1 MAAPFLAT
9 IFGTPMSAFGSAV
22 APGGSMGRD
31 VSSYTPD
38 SFDMESN
45 GSYEPSDYSSVARFE
60 ANTFIQHSYILMPFQ
75 DESETRIMENMLV
88 FGCRHVDHKHG
99 LTPIVSIGKFNNILR
114 ESHEL
119 FNSMVQAGQ
128 PEAVEF
134 NGYLRGIGENNLE
147 YYHYLLST
155 NNSDKIT
162 EFRGANV
169 GIQRF
174 YSLATQDVYRYQTI
188 FGITSQWNFLGVALA
203 KSEATSLASLD
214 MTRSTSN
221 VYVLNVVVG
230 EKAQVF
236 NYWGTIK
243 TAGVGCRV
251 FLVLRRVK
259 LPNDAWGQFQ
269 VTTASYSTWNRFPAQ
284 RAGTPRGSPGGI
296 SWTEYVGK
304 RCPSIVWNAAVDV
317 YSTGYLV
324 YNLYKLFKLK

>member
-1 MAAPFLAT
+1 
-9 IFGTPMSAFGSAV
+9 
-22 APGGSMGRD
+22 
-31 VSSYTPD
+31 
-38 SFDMESN
+38 
-45 GSYEPSDYSSVARFE
+45 
-60 ANTFIQHSYILMPFQ
+60 
-75 DESETRIMENMLV
+75 
-88 FGCRHVDHKHG
+88 VDHKHG

-269 VTTASYSTWNRFPAQ
+269 VTTASYSTRDTVPAA
-284 RAGTPRGSPGGI
+284 RRHYMERKGF
-296 SWTEYVGK
+296 
-304 RCPSIVWNAAVDV
+304 VWNLGIVSQHSGQAPREGAREASLGLNTSEKDAHQSSGTLPLM
-317 YSTGYLV
+317 YIQLGI
-324 YNLYKLFKLK
+324 